1 MTERPILFSAP
12 MVRAVLDD
20 RKTQT
25 RRMVKPQPIGR
36 PWFWEGDSVDP
47 EPQWFDGYER
57 GRAPCGAGI
66 EDINKPIRCPYG
78 QPGDML
84 WVRETWALLRGADSK
99 EAYRGIPGSKP
110 TEKNTVLG
118 MVPVPI
124 YAADG
129 QRPDVVEPHFEAHR
143 PMRWKPSIHMPRWAS
158 RITLEVTGVRVE
170 RLQDISE
177 ADILAEGV
185 RISVNEAGRPC
196 IRVTGKHP
204 PVGFLRDWE
213 TATLSDILRAE
224 WASLWSETYG
234 RDSWDANPWVWVV
247 EFRRLP

>member
-1 MTERPILFSAP
+1 M
-12 MVRAVLDD
+12 
-20 RKTQT
+20 
-25 RRMVKPQPIGR
+25 
-36 PWFWEGDSVDP
+36 DP

-78 QPGDML
+78 QPGDRL

-158 RITLEVTGVRVE
+158 R
-170 RLQDISE
+170 
-177 ADILAEGV
+177 
-185 RISVNEAGRPC
+185 
-196 IRVTGKHP
+196 
-204 PVGFLRDWE
+204 
-213 TATLSDILRAE
+213 LSLIHI
-224 WASLWSETYG
+224 
-234 RDSWDANPWVWVV
+234 
-247 EFRRLP
+247 